1 MGFGSVAL
9 LLSSCFMKQ
18 AAWQPAGQGFEATHE
33 ESVYI
38 GHTLSAGGAVTDS
51 TGAIRVPLEATAM
64 CQDAVWGQR
73 VNIDRRNLSA
83 NQVLAFNVGIS
94 AIIGGMAYAI
104 SGIVDGEDT
113 GKLATGLGVAAVGIP
128 IPAIIFSKKGM
139 ARAEADK
146 VRKRPY
152 EETSSWRTGTVKA
165 CANDGLAPT
174 LAPQPA
180 LSVALPPAA
189 VAVGGTMPITWG
201 SATSVTLAADGV
213 RAMKGWTQ
221 ECAQAS
227 AATIRV
233 DLQGL
238 AAGVN
243 TGATPPRV
251 DDLRALR
258 AVPAAS
264 RTGGAMVKLTFGEP
278 TSGELKGVEPLSNAA
293 RACRA
298 AAPGR
303 CADGDRLA
311 CLQAA
316 RITTH
321 RADADI
327 FTDMARLIDEE
338 RCLGGAPGV
347 GPDPAACDRAVFA
360 TSVREEQALFRDRA
374 ASIRATHA
382 AQERSVAA
390 AAQAANEA
398 REAER
403 RREQQEAQRVHE
415 AYQRLVAEDK
425 AARRQGTMNT
435 VMSELQSAT
444 QEMSEVMR
452 AQEEKRLQ
460 LQAEARA
467 RQAADEAARQRAA
480 EEQQARQRAQVEAQ
494 RAEQEAQARRAQQAE
509 QAQRARE
516 LAAARDAER
525 PKSAASAKGGTSA
538 PATPLEPARS
548 SAQPRTATPP
558 PSSVEDQRA
567 RVKEAAARATAAPRE
582 GKEEGKGNGKEDDK
596 DYGCGGPADGRRLP
610 LPSCLQEVARSKG
623 PCGTDGLEVK
633 LVNKCDR
640 RIYARVCFTHGDGV
654 QHCGDRALRPGDTW
668 NTWTCEA
675 PSEPWS
681 HNAEFASDPRT
692 ESHCTMGWP
701 R

>member
-1 MGFGSVAL
+1 
-9 LLSSCFMKQ
+9 
-18 AAWQPAGQGFEATHE
+18 
-33 ESVYI
+33 
-38 GHTLSAGGAVTDS
+38 
-51 TGAIRVPLEATAM
+51 
-64 CQDAVWGQR
+64 
-73 VNIDRRNLSA
+73 
-83 NQVLAFNVGIS
+83 
-94 AIIGGMAYAI
+94 
-104 SGIVDGEDT
+104 
-113 GKLATGLGVAAVGIP
+113 
-128 IPAIIFSKKGM
+128 
-139 ARAEADK
+139 
-146 VRKRPY
+146 
-152 EETSSWRTGTVKA
+152 
-165 CANDGLAPT
+165 
-174 LAPQPA
+174 
-180 LSVALPPAA
+180 
-189 VAVGGTMPITWG
+189 
-201 SATSVTLAADGV
+201 
-213 RAMKGWTQ
+213 
-221 ECAQAS
+221 
-227 AATIRV
+227 
-233 DLQGL
+233 
-238 AAGVN
+238 
-243 TGATPPRV
+243 
-251 DDLRALR
+251 
-258 AVPAAS
+258 
-264 RTGGAMVKLTFGEP
+264 
-278 TSGELKGVEPLSNAA
+278 
-293 RACRA
+293 
-298 AAPGR
+298 
-303 CADGDRLA
+303 
-311 CLQAA
+311 
-316 RITTH
+316 
-321 RADADI
+321 
-327 FTDMARLIDEE
+327 
-338 RCLGGAPGV
+338 
-347 GPDPAACDRAVFA
+347 
-360 TSVREEQALFRDRA
+360 
-374 ASIRATHA
+374 
-382 AQERSVAA
+382 
-390 AAQAANEA
+390 
-398 REAER
+398 
-403 RREQQEAQRVHE
+403 
-415 AYQRLVAEDK
+415 VAEDK